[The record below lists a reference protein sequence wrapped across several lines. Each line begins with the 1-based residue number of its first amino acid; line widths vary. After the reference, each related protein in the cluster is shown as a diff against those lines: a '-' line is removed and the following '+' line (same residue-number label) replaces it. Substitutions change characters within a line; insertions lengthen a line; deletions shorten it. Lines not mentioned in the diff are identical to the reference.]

1 MLKTIKIVAACVLAM
16 LLLAACGTGGR
27 EANLSNG
34 NGAGGNQEENN
45 APATEE
51 KKADD
56 AEKDNTETDTDEEQS
71 AEKED
76 SSQKIRLL
84 EMNITY
90 EVNKETK
97 EDTAFLKSSDNQDYS
112 LYILPEFEL
121 TAEEPNKDVLYLKE
135 NDRHFMRIEI
145 LPSETNMDD
154 AVATMKEQLT
164 AVNSEV
170 TQLEAK
176 DSQWLE
182 NAHIYQ
188 AEKDGEIVTAYLLKK
203 DDLLLKLTVF
213 TTKDENYLDP
223 FLKMA
228 ETIEKK

>member
-1 MLKTIKIVAACVLAM
+1 MLKTVKIIAACFIAM

-27 EANLSNG
+27 DANLTNG
-34 NGAGGNQEENN
+34 NGAGGSQEENN
-45 APATEE
+45 APETEE
-51 KKADD
+51 KNADD
-56 AEKDNTETDTDEEQS
+56 PEKENGGTEKDQEQS
-71 AEKED
+71 AEQED
-76 SSQKIRLL
+76 TSQKIRLF

-90 EVNKETK
+90 EVNKEKK
-97 EDTAFLKSSDNQDYS
+97 EDTAFLQSSDNQGYS

-121 TAEEPNKDVLYLKE
+121 TAEEPNKDILYLKD

-145 LPSETNMDD
+145 LPPETNMDD
-154 AVATMKEQLT
+154 AVATIKEQLT

-176 DSQWLE
+176 NAQWLE
-182 NAHIYQ
+182 NAQIYQ
-188 AEKDGEIVTAYLLKK
+188 AEKDDDIVTAYLLKK

-213 TTKDENYLDP
+213 TTKEQNYLDP